1 MVIIEHMTKEQM
13 PDSIREFKKVKS
25 KKFGKSSLSYLRY
38 HNEPSYSSWIL
49 VDFRCNFEI
58 YGIGYINRVFSN
70 PIPLGTLGVNILGS
84 FLIGFLFLYFQHIN
98 ISTTLKSLIIT
109 GLLGALTTFST
120 FSWETLLL
128 IERGH

>member
-1 MVIIEHMTKEQM
+1 MMNLAIAVGFGGFLGAILRFMV
-13 PDSIREFKKVKS
+13 S
-25 KKFGKSSLSYLRY
+25 
-38 HNEPSYSSWIL
+38 
-49 VDFRCNFEI
+49 
-58 YGIGYINRVFSN
+58 GYINRVFSN

-109 GLLGALTTFST
+109 GLLGAFTTFST

-128 IERGH
+128 IERGLFGKAILNIALNVTLSIGATLFGMLLFKRIYN